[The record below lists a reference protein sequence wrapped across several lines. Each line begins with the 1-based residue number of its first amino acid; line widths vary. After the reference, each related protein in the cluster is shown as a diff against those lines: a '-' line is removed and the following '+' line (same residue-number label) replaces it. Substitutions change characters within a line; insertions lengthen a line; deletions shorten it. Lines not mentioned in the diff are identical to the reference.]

1 MVRDAGF
8 GVVIEALLFLL
19 ADNGFCLAAAPCV
32 CKEGKE
38 IWGGGVGALIF
49 V

>member
-1 MVRDAGF
+1 MVGDAGF

-19 ADNGFCLAAAPCV
+19 ADNGFYLAAAPCV
-32 CKEGKE
+32 YKEWKE
-38 IWGGGVGALIF
+38 IWGGGVGTLIF